1 MFLLVAAFVTAIK
14 LTFILAVGAAALY
27 LLAKGVRR
35 PGIRDQLRSSDTLLA
50 LGSVVVSLATA
61 LGWLVIQSQRRQ
73 MDPDA
78 LPDMASRFLVP
89 EFPWS
94 GLMETSLQ
102 LLSPLASPWVVV
114 GDPIKLAFVTNV
126 PSLLL
131 LAGVLGAGL
140 FRGAPAPHRNLA
152 SATVVVAIVGCLGLT
167 AVSYLTSQSYFPL
180 PPRYASALVPLMALS
195 GAALVRDRAAACA
208 LAGVA
213 GLALVVNLLRIWGV
227 G

>member
-1 MFLLVAAFVTAIK
+1 M
-14 LTFILAVGAAALY
+14 
-27 LLAKGVRR
+27 
-35 PGIRDQLRSSDTLLA
+35 
-50 LGSVVVSLATA
+50 VVSLATA

-102 LLSPLASPWVVV
+102 LLSPWPRRGWWSV
-114 GDPIKLAFVTNV
+114 DPIKLAFVTNV
-126 PSLLL
+126 PSLVL
-131 LAGVLGAGL
+131 LAGALGAGL
-140 FRGAPAPHRNLA
+140 FRAAPAPHRDLA

-195 GAALVRDRAAACA
+195 GAALVRDRAAPYA
-208 LAGVA
+208 LAGGGRA
-213 GLALVVNLLRIWGV
+213 GARREPAPHLGHRLMSRTRAV
-227 G
+227 GTRRR